1 MASQQV
7 KGNIESSLRYDL
19 ANPTTRQRPIESSD
33 LVSTVRRR
41 RLAATALAAT
51 AVLALGACGTGLS
64 AQTSQVYQ
72 AGVGANHRGEM
83 DVLNTLF
90 VGNEDGSA
98 TLSTSIVNHT
108 DAEQKLSSVEVTTLD
123 DKDLAVRSTKMLLP
137 LPVGHLTIV
146 GGASEAGGFWVSEG
160 AEPGDYV
167 RATLTFSDATP
178 VTIEAP
184 VVSRTE
190 EYATVSGAA
199 PTPTKPT
206 PTTTETESTEDTG
219 GA

>member
-1 MASQQV
+1 
-7 KGNIESSLRYDL
+7 
-19 ANPTTRQRPIESSD
+19 
-33 LVSTVRRR
+33 VSTVRRR
-41 RLAATALAAT
+41 RLAATTIAAT
-51 AVLALGACGTGLS
+51 AALTLGACGTGFS

-72 AGVGANHRGEM
+72 ATVGANHRGEM
-83 DVLNTLF
+83 DVLNALL

-108 DAEQKLSSVEVTTLD
+108 DAPETLSAVNVTTLD
-123 DKDLAVRSTKMLLP
+123 DKELAVRSTKMQLP
-137 LPVGHLTIV
+137 LPVDRLTIV
-146 GGASEAGGFWVSEG
+146 GGASDAGGFWVSEG
-160 AEPGDYV
+160 AKPGDYV
-167 RATLTFSDATP
+167 RVTLTFSDAAP

-199 PTPTKPT
+199 PTTEPT